1 MIVAGRSRYSDV
13 VSGSSPIIGAAS
25 AALWLVVVL
34 SLVAVGG
41 VPGPHAAFAEPSSP
55 AADPVR
61 QPDNTSPGADSEF
74 NRGVRA
80 RLAQDWPTAVDA
92 FRGAIAQRAEFPE
105 AWNELGFA
113 LRNQGRYP
121 ESLEAYDE
129 ALRLRPNFPEALEY
143 LGEAYV
149 KLGRL
154 EDARR
159 VLERLRPLDAGRAQE
174 LAEVIQKG
182 S

>member
-1 MIVAGRSRYSDV
+1 MILAGRSRYPDV
-13 VSGSSPIIGAAS
+13 MRGSSIMDAAS
-25 AALWLVVVL
+25 VMLR
-34 SLVAVGG
+34 LVAVLSVVAVGD
-41 VPGPHAAFAEPSSP
+41 VPGPRGAFAEPSSP
-55 AADPVR
+55 AADQVR
-61 QPDNTSPGADSEF
+61 QPVNTSPGADSEF

-113 LRNQGRYP
+113 LRNQGRYT
-121 ESLEAYDE
+121 ESLQAYDE

>member
-1 MIVAGRSRYSDV
+1 MSATVRSRYPV
-13 VSGSSPIIGAAS
+13 GMHSSCGTRCGASVAS
-25 AALWLVVVL
+25 RLAAALSLAAVVC
-34 SLVAVGG
+34 A
-41 VPGPHAAFAEPSSP
+41 PAPAALAEPSSP
-55 AADPVR
+55 AAEQVR
-61 QPDNTSPGADSEF
+61 QPVTTAPSADSEF

-113 LRNQGRYP
+113 LRNQGRYT
-121 ESLEAYDE
+121 ESLQAYDE

-174 LAEVIQKG
+174 LAEVIQMG

>member
-1 MIVAGRSRYSDV
+1 MIVRFLVTGFTAGV
-13 VSGSSPIIGAAS
+13 LALAPAAT
-25 AALWLVVVL
+25 L
-34 SLVAVGG
+34 
-41 VPGPHAAFAEPSSP
+41 AEPSSP

-61 QPDNTSPGADSEF
+61 QPTAAPSAESEY

-80 RLAQDWPTAVDA
+80 RLAKDWPTAVDA
-92 FRGAIAQRAEFPE
+92 FRGAIKYRAEFPE
-105 AWNELGFA
+105 AWNELGYA
-113 LRNQGRYP
+113 LRNQERYA
-121 ESLEAYDE
+121 ESVKAYDE

-154 EDARR
+154 DDARR
-159 VLERLRPLDAGRAQE
+159 ILERLRPLDAKMAKE

-182 S
+182 K